1 VCGEE
6 YRGEARAEGMRG
18 ERGVWVW
25 EEGMRGEE
33 ERRG

>member
-1 VCGEE
+1 VCREE

-18 ERGVWVW
+18 KSGEVG
-25 EEGMRGEE
+25 EEGMRGED